1 MSQHTKG
8 PWDYATRTENDILIS
23 VRINDASHATVCTV
37 HGSTSPLNDQY
48 VGASK
53 LTANVKLIC
62 AAPDLI
68 EALEAMVEYVDRM
81 HALGHIQRP
90 QQSSDA
96 CKAIAK
102 ALTPKS

>member
-1 MSQHTKG
+1 MSQYTKG

-62 AAPDLI
+62 AAPDLL
-68 EALEAMVEYVDRM
+68 EALIAMNAQLEADGYMGTTYGPLRM
-81 HALGHIQRP
+81 A
-90 QQSSDA
+90 A
-96 CKAIAK
+96 TKAIAK
-102 ALTPKS
+102 AMAPKS